1 MAFSPERTVPVG
13 FLTQQTILLIED
25 DATVM
30 EYMRCILKRYILI
43 EATTAGQALQVFN
56 ECGWNVDLL
65 VANLTIAARSG
76 IEVALA
82 LRLERPR
89 LPVIITSGF
98 SASVWNKR
106 NTAAFRRLG
115 PESVAIL
122 EKPIQAQALFDTV
135 WELLGASRTEKTLT
149 A

>member
-1 MAFSPERTVPVG
+1 VG

-25 DATVM
+25 DSTVM

-43 EATTAGQALQVFN
+43 EATTADQALQVFN

-65 VANLTIAARSG
+65 VANLTIAASSG

-82 LRLERPR
+82 FRLERPH

-98 SASVWNKR
+98 SASVWSQR

-122 EKPIQAQALFDTV
+122 EKPIQAQTLFDTV
-135 WELLGASRTEKTLT
+135 WELLGASRTKKALT